1 MINFFPAKKEYRSR
15 WRTIVGEVKI
25 IFIAEEPFGRV
36 PVMDAEG
43 ATFRLAGGG
52 ETLRFQYHR
61 VMHLWRVPAQ
71 AGHRRGKPLVK

>member
-1 MINFFPAKKEYRSR
+1 
-15 WRTIVGEVKI
+15 
-25 IFIAEEPFGRV
+25 
-36 PVMDAEG
+36 MDAEG

>member
-1 MINFFPAKKEYRSR
+1 MIFFLVKKEFCFQ
-15 WRTIVGEVKI
+15 WRTLLVEANKI
-25 IFIAEEPFGRV
+25 LIADEPFGRV

-52 ETLRFQYHR
+52 ETLRYQYHR
-61 VMHLWRVPAQ
+61 VMHLWRAPAQ